1 MTNATRTLTPQE
13 EAFAVAM
20 ADPTCRGLTDAYAR
34 AGYSQAMTP
43 RARNSEAW
51 EIANRPHVALRIAEL
66 RTAAAA
72 RVIDGAAD
80 VLAEWVAIATAD
92 ASELSHIRVFNCRHC
107 YGQGFAF
114 QWIDDAEFA
123 RACAEVIDANER
135 ARIHASARRGVP
147 LPPDKAMRDYSGGVG
162 YTRNR
167 EPNPDCPH
175 CWGDGERFE
184 FFADTTKLSARA
196 RKLFAGVKR
205 TRDGIEIKTRDQD
218 AALSSIAKYLGMLVD
233 RHAHGGDPRNPTP
246 IPVAAAVAE
255 LPAQEAALLYQQF
268 IAGK

>member
-1 MTNATRTLTPQE
+1 MTQTTRTLTPQE

-51 EIANRPHVALRIAEL
+51 EIANRPHVAMRIAEL
-66 RTAAAA
+66 RAAAAA

-92 ASELSHIRVFNCRHC
+92 AAELSHVRVFNCRHC

-114 QWIDDAEFA
+114 QWVDDAEYVKACAAVISENAARQVAA
-123 RACAEVIDANER
+123 RARKGATPEDR
-135 ARIHASARRGVP
+135 P
-147 LPPDKAMRDYSGGVG
+147 LPDYAGGIG

-167 EPNPDCPH
+167 DPNPDCPH

-184 FFADTTKLSARA
+184 FFADTTRLSPRA

-218 AALSSIAKYLGMLVD
+218 AALASIAKYLGMLVD

-255 LPAQEAALLYQQF
+255 MPAQDAAAIYQQF